1 MRVSGF
7 QVISWGNVAKALT
20 YYQGLGYKYLE
31 VPWVVSDEA
40 IGVTLPPGGRATTT
54 QHGPLVGSAE
64 QSFIQLALDGKLAPG
79 RYVAATPCFRDE
91 PEDHLHKRS
100 FFKVE
105 LIQLYAEPLLGDT
118 SGERVRDM
126 VRHALGFYDTLIKV
140 PSGSLQPTYMQPTSE
155 GWDIMCK
162 GVELGSY
169 GYRSYWGFHWV
180 YGTGYADPRFT
191 YVVGGV

>member
-1 MRVSGF
+1 M
-7 QVISWGNVAKALT
+7 ISWTNVAKALT
-20 YYQGLGYKYLE
+20 YYQRLGYKYLE
-31 VPWVVSDEA
+31 VPWIVSDEA
-40 IGVTLPPGGRATTT
+40 IGVTLPPDGRATQT

-64 QSFIQLALDGKLAPG
+64 QSFIQLALDRKLAPG
-79 RYVAATPCFRDE
+79 KYVAATPCFRDE
-91 PEDHLHKRS
+91 PEDHLHKKH

-105 LIQLYAEPLLGDT
+105 LIQLCAQPLLVDI
-118 SGERVRDM
+118 SECVRYM
-126 VRHALGFYDTLIKV
+126 VKDVLGFYDTLIKV

-169 GYRSYWGFHWV
+169 GYRSYWDLHWV

-191 YVVGGV
+191 YVTGIGA